1 MRKFKWYLVVLIITV
16 FIAGNLFAQDYDPK
30 PPKVPEVTSFSRRNV
45 QDENELLKKLPPELK
60 ADLLKVKEV
69 DKERYEELLE
79 QTSYNS
85 FDMYTGFMESTEKE
99 RFQTD
104 RKIEEMEV
112 RTEALGI
119 RYEHSSSESE
129 KQKIVADLKT
139 VLNDLFDMKEKSRSI
154 EVEMLEKELKQ
165 LKESLKVRKQS
176 KTEIINRRLNELIGK
191 GDYLDW

>member
-1 MRKFKWYLVVLIITV
+1 MRKFKWYLVILIITV
-16 FIAGNLFAQDYDPK
+16 FVAGNLFAQDYLPK
-30 PPKVPEVTSFSRRNV
+30 PPKVSKITGYSKVDV
-45 QDENELLKKLPPELK
+45 QDENELLKKLPPDLK

-85 FDMYTGFMESTEKE
+85 FDMYTGFMEASEKE

-129 KQKIVADLKT
+129 KQKIVSDLKG
-139 VLNDLFDMKEKSRSI
+139 VLNQLFDMKEKSRSF

-165 LKESLKVRKQS
+165 LKESLNVRKQS
-176 KTEIINRRLNELIGK
+176 KDEIINRRLNELIGK